1 MMRRGLAFSIG
12 FLATV
17 GLAAAADDFHWSGKV
32 ASGGKVEVENVN
44 GGITATPSE
53 GSQVEVV
60 AVKKAGHKGDPAD
73 VNIKVVEGAGGVLIC
88 TVYGPV
94 TSSQKCDS
102 NSVKNND
109 TNVEYTI
116 KVPTG
121 VSFRAETVN
130 GGVTA
135 KGLSGAVDA
144 ETVNGGVHLEG
155 TGSAKAE
162 TVNGGIHVI
171 LARMEGT
178 EALHFETVN
187 GGIVVELPAD
197 ARASLN
203 AETVNGSIQSDFP
216 VAGKFGKHEL
226 KATIGGGGRDV
237 KLETV
242 NGSIEI
248 RKKS

>member
-12 FLATV
+12 ILATLGV
-17 GLAAAADDFHWSGKV
+17 ATAAEDFRWSGKV
-32 ASGGKVEVENVN
+32 ASGGSVEVDNVN

-53 GSQVEVV
+53 SGQVEVV

-73 VNIKVVEGAGGVLIC
+73 VNIKVVERAGGVLIC
-88 TVYGPV
+88 TVYGPIS
-94 TSSQKCDS
+94 TSKSCDS
-102 NSVKNND
+102 STIKNND

-116 KVPTG
+116 KVPAG
-121 VSFRAETVN
+121 IRFEAETVN

-135 KGLSGAVDA
+135 KGLTGAVNA

-171 LARMEGT
+171 LARVEGT
-178 EALHFETVN
+178 EPLHFETVN

-197 ARASLN
+197 AKANLN

-226 KATIGGGGRDV
+226 KATIGGGGRDL